1 MRKRKTIETKVAS
14 PTEKM
19 QIGNKQ
25 TQTKTTHR
33 FLRFSSIITSFS
45 RPITSTYLRS
55 ISSLAFSISSFF
67 A

>member
-1 MRKRKTIETKVAS
+1 
-14 PTEKM
+14 M

-45 RPITSTYLRS
+45 RPIASTYLRS